1 MKDINKRINLC
12 NKIYPYLSGFSS
24 DLLFWAAINTIFLIT
39 VKQLS
44 ASQVSLLTAIS
55 SFAAILAQ
63 NIILKII
70 KKIGNVKSV
79 RLGLILLFIA
89 AIIITSGK
97 SFTIIAI
104 GEVSCSRKTYLI
116 SDSPFANE
124 ILPFTVELAFFSSAW

>member
-12 NKIYPYLSGFSS
+12 NKICPYLSGFSS

-70 KKIGNVKSV
+70 KKSEMLN
-79 RLGLILLFIA
+79 LL
-89 AIIITSGK
+89 
-97 SFTIIAI
+97 
-104 GEVSCSRKTYLI
+104 
-116 SDSPFANE
+116 D
-124 ILPFTVELAFFSSAW
+124 